1 MIRMLSSGPPPP
13 PLLFDPQLEMVP
25 ALLNH
30 SEVAVGS
37 TGMRLALGQPGGR
50 VEDVGG
56 ELIQKVKQLEAERK
70 NLRKETQNHH
80 QHIDHGLS
88 TLQERIS
95 ELEQSEFFTVLLQY
109 IYL

>member
-1 MIRMLSSGPPPP
+1 
-13 PLLFDPQLEMVP
+13 MVP

-30 SEVAVGS
+30 SEVVTGS
-37 TGMRLALGQPGGR
+37 PGIRLALGQPGEH

-56 ELIQKVKQLEAERK
+56 ELVQKVKQLEEERK

-80 QHIDHGLS
+80 QHIDQGIN

-95 ELEQSEFFTVLLQY
+95 ELEQSEHM
-109 IYL
+109 ICG

>member
-1 MIRMLSSGPPPP
+1 
-13 PLLFDPQLEMVP
+13 MVP

-30 SEVAVGS
+30 SEVAAGS
-37 TGMRLALGQPGGR
+37 TGTRLATGQPGGR

-56 ELIQKVKQLEAERK
+56 ELVQKVKQLEEERK

-80 QHIDHGLS
+80 QHIDQGIN

-95 ELEQSEFFTVLLQY
+95 ELEQSEDL
-109 IYL
+109 IWG